1 MEEKM
6 KDIKKIA
13 LLILSV
19 LLVVGMV
26 FALAACNGSGDPAD
40 NNGDN
45 GNDNGNDNNN
55 DANDG
60 SDENNENAL
69 PEGQAE
75 YTILVVDGNGAPVA
89 GVGVQLCSDAGCQM
103 PDATDANGIVKFI
116 TAEDNYKAQIANV
129 PNGYVSPAS
138 DKKFPLLNNSAIITV
153 EKAASYVVT
162 VNDQFGNPVKD
173 AVVTHTGVDACA
185 NTNAAGLAVFDCK
198 DSDGYKVFVVAP
210 AGYEAANAV
219 YTYAAGEKS
228 LTVTLN
234 KISEITV
241 IVKDSAGASKAGALV
256 AVVNKATG
264 EVVAYAESA
273 NNGVARLNVVEN
285 SKVTYEVVLV
295 YLEGYTAEPAAID
308 ADGYANLTL
317 TAEA

>member
-1 MEEKM
+1 M

-13 LLILSV
+13 LLILTV

-40 NNGDN
+40 NTADNGSDN
-45 GNDNGNDNNN
+45 GNGNNN
-55 DANDG
+55 DVNDN
-60 SDENNENAL
+60 SNENNENAL

-103 PDATDANGIVKFI
+103 PDATDASGVVKFI

-129 PNGYVSPAS
+129 PNGYISPAS

-173 AVVTHTGVDACA
+173 AVVTHTGVADAV
-185 NTNAAGLAVFDCK
+185 NTNAAGLAPFDCK
-198 DSDGYKVFVVAP
+198 DGEGYKVFVVAP
-210 AGYEAANAV
+210 AGYEAANVV

-228 LTVTLN
+228 ITVTLN

-241 IVKDSAGASKAGALV
+241 IVKDSLGASKAGALV

-273 NNGVARLNVVEN
+273 NNGVARMSIVEN
-285 SKVTYEVVLV
+285 SKVTYAVVLV
-295 YLEGYTAEPAAID
+295 YLEGYTAESAEID